1 MSFRRKITRRQF
13 IKGAAIAGGAMMLP
27 IKWFGRGTAY
37 AFGQSPSV
45 PKFTIPLP
53 GLGPGGIPVA
63 SPTSMVDPVTNL
75 LTDYYTITARQSYH
89 DFHPDL
95 PGTGSKIWGYAPE
108 GGVTSQ
114 GYLGGVIVAQK
125 DRPVRLKVKNKL
137 PKVHPLPVDKTIMGA
152 ESSEAENRM
161 TVHLHGGLVPWNSDG
176 GPYSWFTP
184 GGLNYKQG
192 VSFKNPGPVQ
202 GSAEYYYPN
211 QQSARLVWYH
221 DHALGITRL
230 NAYAG
235 LASAYIIRDPIEQAL
250 IRNNVIPSREIPL
263 VLQDKTFVDGTDPN
277 YTRGVAGDLWYPY
290 LYEPDRWAYG
300 PNEDPP
306 RNVIG
311 LLPSPSVVPE
321 FFSDTIVVNGA
332 VYPYARVEPRHYRF
346 RILNG
351 SQARFYNLQLY
362 YADSSSG
369 TEANLAN
376 PGPRMIQIGTE
387 GGFLPRPV
395 ALKNQQIGFDLI
407 TGNANQYT
415 LLLAPGERAD
425 VIIDFS
431 SCSAGS
437 KLILYSDA
445 PAPFPMGDPLN
456 DYTTQG
462 TSPNTRTLL
471 QFQVV
476 PRVGAKDPPSL
487 SFLELIANGSL
498 GVGALAG
505 ALLPAIEKCDLRQA
519 TRVRDLT
526 LNEDFDEYGRLIQF
540 LGTNVA
546 TGSGPP
552 PVFGRKYDDAPT
564 ETPEDGDMEVWR
576 IFNLTGDT
584 HPIHFHLV
592 NVQVLS
598 RRPFDAAS
606 YKGTPAFTGPA
617 RNPDANELGWKETV
631 RMNPGEMTE
640 VVMKFD
646 LPKGKFMNNLP
657 LSTRTGVTG
666 HEYVWH
672 CHILE
677 HEEHDM
683 MRPLIVKP

>member
-1 MSFRRKITRRQF
+1 
-13 IKGAAIAGGAMMLP
+13 MLLP
-27 IKWFGRGTAY
+27 VKWLGRGTAF
-37 AFGQSPSV
+37 AFGQSPINLG
-45 PKFTIPLP
+45 KFIMPLP

-63 SPTSMVDPVTNL
+63 SPTSKLDPKTGL
-75 LTDYYTITARQSYH
+75 LTDYYTISARQSYH
-89 DFHPDL
+89 EFHPDL
-95 PGTGSKIWGYAPE
+95 PGVGSKIWGYAPQ
-108 GGVTSQ
+108 GFTSDQ

-125 DRPVRLKVKNKL
+125 DRPVRLTVKNQL
-137 PKVHPLPVDKTIMGA
+137 PAKHPLPVDKTIMGSDNGA
-152 ESSEAENRM
+152 AENRM
-161 TVHLHGGLVPWNSDG
+161 TVHIHGGLVPWTSDG
-176 GPYSWFTP
+176 GPFTWFAPNGNHGSSFLNGNGIP
-184 GGLNYKQG
+184 GQ
-192 VSFKNPGPVQ
+192 
-202 GSAEYYYPN
+202 AEYYYPN
-211 QQSARLVWYH
+211 QQSARLMWYH
-221 DHALGITRL
+221 DHALGTTRL

-250 IRNNVIPSREIPL
+250 IKNNVIPSREIPL

-290 LYEPDRWAYG
+290 LYESDRWDVG
-300 PNEDPP
+300 PG
-306 RNVIG
+306 G
-311 LLPSPSVVPE
+311 LPLPVPSVVPE

-332 VYPYARVEPRHYRF
+332 VYPYVQVEPRHYRF

-362 YADSSSG
+362 YADSSG
-369 TEANLAN
+369 KEANLSKS
-376 PGPRMIQIGTE
+376 GPSMIQIGTE
-387 GGFLPRPV
+387 GGFLPFPV
-395 ALKNQQIGFDLI
+395 TLKNRQIGFDPV
-407 TGNANQYT
+407 TGNANRYT

-425 VIIDFS
+425 VIVDFS
-431 SCSAGS
+431 SCTSGS

-456 DYTTQG
+456 DYTTVG

-476 PRVGAKDPPSL
+476 PRVGAKDPPALSL
-487 SFLELIANGSL
+487 LEQLAVNGAAGL
-498 GVGALAG
+498 GAVAG
-505 ALLPAIEKCDLRQA
+505 ALLPAIEKFDRRQA
-519 TRVRDLT
+519 ARVRDLT
-526 LNEDFDEYGRLIQF
+526 LNEDFDESGRLIQM
-540 LGTNVA
+540 LGTNVLPA
-546 TGSGPP
+546 PGNPGL
-552 PVFGRKYDDAPT
+552 FGREYVAAPT
-564 ETPEDGDMEVWR
+564 ETPRQGDTEVWR

-598 RRPFDAAS
+598 RRPFDVGN
-606 YKGTPAFTGPA
+606 YNGTPVFTGPA
-617 RNPDANELGWKETV
+617 RSPDANELGWKETV

-640 VVMKFD
+640 VAMKFD

-657 LSTRTGVTG
+657 LSTRTGITG

-683 MRPLIVKP
+683 MRPLVVKP

>member
-1 MSFRRKITRRQF
+1 MKKIRLSRRKF
-13 IKGAAIAGGAMMLP
+13 LKSAAMAGGAMMLP

-37 AFGQSPSV
+37 AFGQSPPV
-45 PKFTIPLP
+45 TKFYVPLP
-53 GLGPGGIPVA
+53 GLGGPGGIPVA

-75 LTDYYTITARQSYH
+75 MTDYYTIFARESRH
-89 DFHPDL
+89 EFHPDL
-95 PGTGSKIWGYAPE
+95 PGTGSKIWGYAPQ
-108 GGVTSQ
+108 GFPSDQ

-125 DRPVRLKVKNKL
+125 DRPVRLKVKNEL
-137 PKVHPLPVDKTIMGA
+137 PTTHPLPVDKTIMGA

-176 GPYSWFTP
+176 GPFTWFTP
-184 GGLNYKQG
+184 NGTPG
-192 VSFKNPGPVQ
+192 VGVGESFKNYGGAPGT
-202 GSAEYYYPN
+202 AEYYYPN

-290 LYEPDRWAYG
+290 QYEPDRWDVG
-300 PNEDPP
+300 PGG
-306 RNVIG
+306 RT
-311 LLPSPSVVPE
+311 LPIPSVVPE

-332 VYPYARVEPRHYRF
+332 VNPYAKVEPRHYRF

-362 YADSSSG
+362 YAASSG

-395 ALKNQQIGFDLI
+395 ALKNQQIGFDPV
-407 TGNANQYT
+407 TGNANRYT

-431 SCSAGS
+431 SCSPGS

-546 TGSGPP
+546 PDPGNPGA
-552 PVFGRKYDDAPT
+552 FGRKYDDAPT
-564 ETPEDGDMEVWR
+564 ETPKDGDMEVWR

-606 YKGTPAFTGPA
+606 YNGTPVFTGPA